1 MFYKC
6 LLSVSEL
13 PSKSNIGFMV
23 STDKEMNGSET
34 FSLPWKHEMFTY
46 SSGQT
51 DNRNTPEIH
60 TCFWFFVLAKWF
72 LLLYSEGFF
81 RAMQFLLFPAQERTH
96 FCKHTERN
104 RDTQELLLSWVQS
117 SYRLETR
124 SACLVPWF
132 VFLCLLH
139 VLKQGQNVRWREHV
153 NDWLLPLRIKILTP

>member
-6 LLSVSEL
+6 LLSVSQL

-23 STDKEMNGSET
+23 STDKEMNGSEM
-34 FSLPWKHEMFTY
+34 FSLPQKHEMFTY
-46 SSGQT
+46 SSGQI

-60 TCFWFFVLAKWF
+60 TRFCFLVLAKWF

-81 RAMQFLLFPAQERTH
+81 RALQFLLFPAQERTC

-104 RDTQELLLSWVQS
+104 RHTQELLLSWVHS

-124 SACLVPWF
+124 SSCLVPCF
-132 VFLCLLH
+132 VFSCLLH
-139 VLKQGQNVRWREHV
+139 VFHV
-153 NDWLLPLRIKILTP
+153 PQTGTKCEMDRTC